1 VIAAPLTFALARDTA
16 PALCFRPRMP
26 PLTAPRVLA
35 PLAAYA
41 LLATS
46 CVART
51 EGDLRMDKQKLDL
64 TACHSGETYG
74 FVGVEFVSSNGAK
87 VRVAKTPSGAG
98 QVFAFAPGAMNGT
111 DLGMCAKLAVERQ
124 SSSVDKV
131 ANVKGRA
138 TIDCNAKNRE
148 VIGDVAFEN
157 CH

>member
-1 VIAAPLTFALARDTA
+1 
-16 PALCFRPRMP
+16 MP
-26 PLTAPRVLA
+26 PFAAPRVF
-35 PLAAYA
+35 AALVPVA

-46 CVART
+46 CLART

-64 TACHSGETYG
+64 TECRSGEIYG

-87 VRVAKTPSGAG
+87 VRVATSPSGAG

-111 DLGMCAKLAVERQ
+111 DLGMCAKLVVERQ
-124 SSSVDKV
+124 SSKVDKV
-131 ANVKGRA
+131 TNVKGRV

-148 VIGDVAFEN
+148 VLGDVAFEN

>member
-1 VIAAPLTFALARDTA
+1 
-16 PALCFRPRMP
+16 MP
-26 PLTAPRVLA
+26 PFAAPRVF
-35 PLAAYA
+35 AALVPVA

-46 CVART
+46 CLART

-64 TACHSGETYG
+64 TECRSGEIYG

-87 VRVAKTPSGAG
+87 VRVATSPSGAG

-111 DLGMCAKLAVERQ
+111 DLGMCAKLVVERQ
-124 SSSVDKV
+124 SSKVDKV
-131 ANVKGRA
+131 TNVKGRA

-148 VIGDVAFEN
+148 VLGEVAFEN